1 VGSAHHMLNPPNEV
15 PEDEDLDHDPEQDP
29 RITTTD
35 YQDEAKEQAENLD
48 GDDGAA

>member
-1 VGSAHHMLNPPNEV
+1 MGSFGGMTPPNER
-15 PEDEDLDHDPEQDP
+15 PEDDEDLDHDPERDP

-35 YQDEAKEQAENLD
+35 YQDEANEQAENLD

>member
-1 VGSAHHMLNPPNEV
+1 MGSFGGMTPPNER
-15 PEDEDLDHDPEQDP
+15 PEDDEDLDHDPERDP
-29 RITTTD
+29 RVTTTD

>member
-1 VGSAHHMLNPPNEV
+1 MTPPNER
-15 PEDEDLDHDPEQDP
+15 PDEDEDLDHDPERDP

-35 YQDEAKEQAENLD
+35 YQDEANEQAENLD

>member
-1 VGSAHHMLNPPNEV
+1 MGSAHPMLNPPNEV
-15 PEDEDLDHDPEQDP
+15 PEDEDLDHDPEHDP

-35 YQDEAKEQAENLD
+35 YQDEANEQAENLD